1 MRVLHLHNLYH
12 LGDNVFNF
20 ILFNK
25 LKKYIDEKYILYYYC
40 QPEYINQLSEFKNSN
55 NIHIKNI
62 CEKPAESFEL
72 WINSRPIRY
81 NHDIEMDKLRNRGIQ
96 RISYNDF
103 YVTFFNFAM
112 YHLKINLK
120 INNLVYKD
128 KELLKR
134 YDNINTKYNNKY
146 SNVDI
151 LFLNSQPLSGQYNY
165 DKTKWDNYITNMNM
179 HFKIITT
186 TKVENINCTMDDN
199 LTIKDIA
206 SISTQT
212 KVIIA
217 VNSGVVPGCL
227 NKYTLKNIKHAYIFD
242 DRVYFSY
249 PNFENKNNIEE
260 ISLSDLRKFIRNN

>member
-25 LKKYIDEKYILYYYC
+25 LKKYIDEKYIIYYYC
-40 QPEYINQLSEFKNSN
+40 QPEYINQISEFKTSN

-62 CEKPAESFEL
+62 CEKPDNSFEL
-72 WINSRPIRY
+72 WINSRTIHY
-81 NHDIEMDKLRNRGIQ
+81 NHDTEMDKLRKRGIQ

-103 YVTFFNFAM
+103 YVTFFNFAL

-120 INNLVYKD
+120 INNLLYSD
-128 KELLKR
+128 KNLLKR
-134 YDNINTKYNNKY
+134 YYKINNKYNNKY
-146 SNVDI
+146 SKVDI
-151 LFLNSQPLSGQYNY
+151 LFLNSQPLSEQYNY
-165 DKTKWDNYITNMNM
+165 DKTKWDNYITNMNK

-186 TKVENINCTMDDN
+186 TKVENIKCTMDDK

-206 SISTQT
+206 AISTKT
-212 KVIIA
+212 TVIIA

-227 NKYTLKNIKHAYIFD
+227 NKYTLKNIRRAYIFD
-242 DRVYFSY
+242 DRNYYTYS
-249 PNFENKNNIEE
+249 NFENRNNIEE
-260 ISLSDLRKFIRNN
+260 ITLSELKKIIHN